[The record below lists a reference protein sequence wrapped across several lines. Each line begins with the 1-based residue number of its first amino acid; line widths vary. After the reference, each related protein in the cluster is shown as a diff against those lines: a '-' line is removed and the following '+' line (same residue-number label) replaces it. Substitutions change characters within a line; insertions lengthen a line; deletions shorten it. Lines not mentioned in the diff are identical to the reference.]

1 MKKTYFTLITL
12 FVFLISNSTAQI
24 SNEGGPVSFKL
35 KNELKNN
42 FDSHFMPSFDLA
54 AQLLAD
60 QYNHEN
66 KIGPYRFGFEFL
78 VNYSLQNAGIWDVL
92 PNGDRIWRIKLISTG
107 AMSMNLIF
115 NDFYIPEG
123 GHLHLYNSD
132 RTMVLG
138 AYNYLNNNEN
148 NMLGTDLVKGDE
160 IIVEYFEPKSIKNIS
175 RLLIGMVVHGYR
187 DINKWHPLKVNESG
201 ACNMDVICPDGQPW
215 SNEIRSV
222 ARILVGGGLC
232 TGTLV
237 NNTLQ
242 DGTPY
247 FLTANHC
254 GPSSMGSAV
263 FKFNYDS
270 PICGSQTSSNSQS
283 SSGNSI
289 NGSTF
294 RASKADSDFG
304 LVELNTTPPASYS
317 VFYAGWDNS
326 GNIPQSAVGIHHP
339 SGDVKKISFD
349 DDVLQS
355 SNGLSS
361 VSNSEW
367 RIELWER
374 LTTTEGGSSG
384 SGLWNENYHL
394 VGQLHGGQASC
405 GNSVNDYYGKF
416 SMSWDGN
423 GSSSAAQRLQ
433 NWLDPQNTGVTSL
446 DGYDPNQSAIAY
458 DASVSSIAE
467 PTGSYC
473 SSYINPSI
481 LIKNNGSANLT
492 SATITYNVDGGSN
505 FTYSWTG
512 NLTTGSSA
520 TINLSSMSISSSGLH
535 TFNVEISNPSGQLDG
550 NSNNNQASSNF
561 ESYPGTAQI
570 NLNLSFDCWG
580 SEVSWEL
587 VDQSNSALVSSVA
600 VGTYSDNGPTGYTL
614 TEKICLTNGCY
625 DFTINDDYGD
635 GMSGSQW
642 NNCDVDGDYNITD
655 QWGIQ
660 TYVQMVD
667 PDYGNGTT
675 HSFCIENTFIYTH
688 SSIQVNIYPNPSKG
702 LMNFRLLNSS
712 NSENVN
718 LDLFDIRGKKIMSYN
733 NIFSSNLFVLN
744 VSELSKGIYTVKINT
759 DKSSSVKMI
768 IVE

>member
-1 MKKTYFTLITL
+1 MNKSYLLHLIA
-12 FVFLISNSTAQI
+12 FVFITANLNAQI
-24 SNEGGPVSFKL
+24 YNVGGPVSFKL
-35 KNELKNN
+35 KNELKDN
-42 FDSHFMPSFDLA
+42 FDSHSMPSFDLTT
-54 AQLLAD
+54 QLSED
-60 QYNHEN
+60 QYNHAN
-66 KIGPYRFGFEFL
+66 KIGPYRFGHEFI
-78 VNYSLQNAGIWDVL
+78 VNYSLQNSGIWDEL

-107 AMSMNLIF
+107 ALSINLVF
-115 NDFYIPEG
+115 NDFYIPYG
-123 GHLHLYNSD
+123 GHLHLYNTDYS
-132 RTMVLG
+132 MVLG
-138 AYNYLNNNEN
+138 SYNHLNNNEN
-148 NMLGTDLVKGDE
+148 NLLGTDLVKGDE
-160 IIVEYFEPKSIKNIS
+160 IIVEYFEPKSINQSS

-187 DINKWHPLKVNESG
+187 DINGWYPVKVNESG

-222 ARILVGGGLC
+222 ARILAGGGLC

-237 NNTLQ
+237 NNTQQ

-254 GPSSMGSAV
+254 GPSGMGSAV

-270 PICGSQTSSNSQS
+270 PICGSQTSANSQS

-326 GNIPQSAVGIHHP
+326 GNTPQSAVGIHHP

-384 SGLWNENYHL
+384 SGLWNENFHL

-423 GSSSAAQRLQ
+423 GSSSPSQRLQ
-433 NWLDPQNTGVTSL
+433 NWLDPQNTGVSSL
-446 DGYDPNQSAIAY
+446 DGYDPNQPAIAY
-458 DASVSSIAE
+458 DASISSVSE
-467 PTGSYC
+467 PSGSYC
-473 SSYINPSI
+473 SNYINPSI
-481 LIKNNGSANLT
+481 TIKNNGSVDLT
-492 SATITYNVDGGSN
+492 SATITYNVDGGSDI
-505 FTYSWTG
+505 TYNWSG
-512 NLTTGSSA
+512 NLSTGSSQN
-520 TINLSSMSISSSGLH
+520 ISLNSMSVWSSGAH
-535 TFNVEISNPSGQLDG
+535 VFNVSISNPSGQLDG

-561 ESYPGTAQI
+561 ESYPGTAQV
-570 NLNLSFDCWG
+570 NLNLTFDCWG
-580 SEVSWEL
+580 SEVSWEI
-587 VDQSNSALVSSVA
+587 VDQSNLAVISSVPA
-600 VGTYSDNGPTGYTL
+600 GNYSDNAPTGYAI
-614 TEKICLTNGCY
+614 TEKICLSNGCY
-625 DFTINDDYGD
+625 DFNISDDYGD

-655 QWGIQ
+655 QWATQ
-660 TYVQMVD
+660 TYVQMGD
-667 PDYGNGTT
+667 PDFGDGTS
-675 HSFCIENTFIYTH
+675 HSFCIENTAVGLYNY
-688 SSIQVNIYPNPSKG
+688 IQVNVFPNPSKDFI
-702 LMNFRLLNSS
+702 NFILLNARS
-712 NSENVN
+712 SENVN
-718 LDLFDIRGKKIMSYN
+718 LDLYDLRGKKILSRT
-733 NIFSSNLFVLN
+733 NIFSSNSFVLD
-744 VSELSKGIYTVKINT
+744 VSNLSKGIYSLKLTADNFSSFKKI
-759 DKSSSVKMI
+759 V
-768 IVE
+768 VE